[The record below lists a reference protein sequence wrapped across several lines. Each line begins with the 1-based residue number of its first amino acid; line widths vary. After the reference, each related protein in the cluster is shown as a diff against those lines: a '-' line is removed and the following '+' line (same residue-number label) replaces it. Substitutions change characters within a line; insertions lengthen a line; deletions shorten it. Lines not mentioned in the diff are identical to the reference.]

1 MVFKVKVTMH
11 ITEHERQSGIT
22 PRLKTATK
30 QIKCPRCGHSFNL
43 FQSRAIAC
51 KGCRHAALGCEK
63 ARCLHCD
70 FEFPL
75 NGPFVPSDQGQRNL
89 STYMNAIIDNYYKS
103 VGKKP
108 SR

>member
-1 MVFKVKVTMH
+1 MVL
-11 ITEHERQSGIT
+11 TEHMRQLGVT
-22 PRLKTATK
+22 PALLKTTK
-30 QIKCPRCGHSFNL
+30 KIKCPRCGMEFSL

-51 KGCRHAALGCEK
+51 KGCRKAALGCEHV
-63 ARCLHCD
+63 RCLRCD

-75 NGPFVPSDQGQRNL
+75 EGPIVKTWDKQKQL
-89 STYMNAIIDNYYKS
+89 SEYMNNVVGNYYKS